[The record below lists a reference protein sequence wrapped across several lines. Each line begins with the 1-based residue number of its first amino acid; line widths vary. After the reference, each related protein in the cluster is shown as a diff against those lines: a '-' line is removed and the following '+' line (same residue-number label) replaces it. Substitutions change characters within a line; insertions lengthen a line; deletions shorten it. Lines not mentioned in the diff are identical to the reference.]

1 MDRMQAYGTHNLI
14 QSGHPAARNEL
25 SKETLSEGT
34 ASAKKSHET
43 VKSYNIAIPA
53 QSKAN
58 LHKLPIFTCLAWSW
72 SKINR
77 VTCATQQPKGFTHG
91 LERSEVATRTNDA
104 VVLGLSQKHQQL
116 TTSPIKGETRNKG
129 NKIKA
134 KMPSTTPCTIVSAIN
149 KGII

>member
-1 MDRMQAYGTHNLI
+1 MHGPHASIWNSYRVA
-14 QSGHPAARNEL
+14 GHPAARNEL

-43 VKSYNIAIPA
+43 VKSYNIAIHA

-58 LHKLPIFTCLAWSW
+58 LHKLPMFTCLAWSW
-72 SKINR
+72 PKIGR

-116 TTSPIKGETRNKG
+116 TTSPIEGET
-129 NKIKA
+129 KA
-134 KMPSTTPCTIVSAIN
+134 TRLKQKCPQPLPATIVSAIN